1 MTERCSRQAEFQQAI
16 IEDLA
21 MMGVHG
27 DRVTYTSDYFDD
39 LYKLA
44 VDMIKRGK
52 AYCDDTLQEKVR
64 FTQRAVQP
72 ANIS

>member
-1 MTERCSRQAEFQQAI
+1 
-16 IEDLA
+16 
-21 MMGVHG
+21 MGVHG

-52 AYCDDTLQEKVR
+52 AYCDDTIQEKVSPIFR
-64 FTQRAVQP
+64 RSQDCLTILTSEIDP
-72 ANIS
+72 

>member
-1 MTERCSRQAEFQQAI
+1 
-16 IEDLA
+16 
-21 MMGVHG
+21 MGVHG

-52 AYCDDTLQEKVR
+52 AYADDTLQEKVCYQAFETWFR
-64 FTQRAVQP
+64 SIR
-72 ANIS
+72 

>member
-1 MTERCSRQAEFQQAI
+1 
-16 IEDLA
+16 

-44 VDMIKRGK
+44 VEMIKRGK
-52 AYCDDTLQEKVR
+52 AYADDTLQEKVCY
-64 FTQRAVQP
+64 RAF
-72 ANIS
+72 SYERTCLCFR